1 MGMSS
6 QVSRPGHF
14 IPTHTSPGAPC
25 LGDWVGPRVGLE
37 AGKELLHWPCR
48 ESKSGR
54 PARSLVTIL
63 TELPP
68 EIQ

>member
-1 MGMSS
+1 
-6 QVSRPGHF
+6 
-14 IPTHTSPGAPC
+14 
-25 LGDWVGPRVGLE
+25 VGPRVGLE

>member
-1 MGMSS
+1 VDPRDG
-6 QVSRPGHF
+6 VDVVARKK
-14 IPTHTSPGAPC
+14 IPS
-25 LGDWVGPRVGLE
+25 L
-37 AGKELLHWPCR
+37 CR

-68 EIQ
+68 YEQHLYSNLLVKDHENLKCLMNFT